1 VLFDFDG
8 PICSLFDGYPAPQ
21 ITSELLALARQVR
34 GDLEPVLERA
44 ASPHGLLLAAAG
56 DPELAG
62 QLEAALQKAELT
74 AIGTARPTTGAA
86 ESFAACLTSGR
97 MWRVATLSIRP

>member
-86 ESFAACLTSGR
+86 ESFA
-97 MWRVATLSIRP
+97 TLSIRP